1 MSKEYK
7 KEKKW
12 SKDRRTTAHR
22 SISLSFVSRWKDGRF
37 VSSNTPLHALVN
49 EYVGGNVPAHPVFT
63 NTLAQIR
70 TQTRTRTRAR
80 SRRARRKFKRSVHL
94 HARLFPISRMLSP
107 PFDSYALYVPRRIRR
122 VHKILFPFISPFS
135 CLGRPSVIPSKRCLS
150 PTDNYLIFM
159 NTFYSRDRINIKTY
173 LPFIRLCASSR
184 GY

>member
-1 MSKEYK
+1 MVERSENHCAPVNFPQFRFTLEGWTVRLLEYASTCARK
-7 KEKKW
+7 RVRRRKRARAPCIYKYTRAN
-12 SKDRRTTAHR
+12 SHTSTDSRTT
-22 SISLSFVSRWKDGRF
+22 
-37 VSSNTPLHALVN
+37 
-49 EYVGGNVPAHPVFT
+49 
-63 NTLAQIR
+63 
-70 TQTRTRTRAR
+70 TQ